1 MTVCEA
7 MAKIKQINDLCDL
20 RVKGDLREG
29 NIDMMVD
36 LLEEYRQVLLEKEV
50 VGCPGNDTLS
60 C

>member
-7 MAKIKQINDLCDL
+7 MAKIKQINDFCDL

-36 LLEEYRQVLLEKEV
+36 LLEEYRQVLLERKV
-50 VGCPGNDTLS
+50 VG
-60 C
+60 

>member
-7 MAKIKQINDLCDL
+7 MAKIEQINDLCGL
-20 RVKGDLREG
+20 LVKGDLREG

-36 LLEEYRQVLLEKEV
+36 LLEEYRQVLLERKV
-50 VGCPGNDTLS
+50 VGWRGSDTSS

>member
-20 RVKGDLREG
+20 RVKGKLREG

-36 LLEEYRQVLLEKEV
+36 LLEEYRQVLLERKV
-50 VGCPGNDTLS
+50 VG
-60 C
+60 

>member
-20 RVKGDLREG
+20 REG

-36 LLEEYRQVLLEKEV
+36 LLEEYRQELLERKV
-50 VGCPGNDTLS
+50 VG
-60 C
+60 